1 MISYIRGEILY
12 CTDSSVVVD
21 VGSVGMEVNVTTQTL
36 AAMEFASGPVEFYTY
51 LHVKEDALTLYG
63 FSSRNEL
70 KLFKML
76 ITVSGIG
83 PKSALGILSQISVEN
98 LIAAIISEDSATIA
112 KTPGLGA
119 KSAGKI
125 VLELKDKLTFEDMLK
140 VGNTEGM
147 LHGSTG
153 IRRNAAGSGKSA
165 DGSGVS
171 DDDRNADGL
180 PGVAAGV
187 DGKSAAGAGQD
198 EKGSGRKRAGGRKAG
213 NANDQADASGG
224 KAGSSGAFA
233 ADAAMEEKLRLQ
245 ENKNEAIQA
254 LAALGYSISDSMKAV
269 RNIEL
274 EPGMT
279 TEDILRMS
287 LKYL

>member
-1 MISYIRGEILY
+1 MISYIRGEVLY

-21 VGSVGMEVNVTTQTL
+21 VGSVGMEVNVTAQTL
-36 AAMEFASGPVEFYTY
+36 AAMEMASGTVEFYTY
-51 LHVKEDALTLYG
+51 LHVKEDALTLFG
-63 FSSRNEL
+63 FNTRNEL

-98 LIAAIISEDSATIA
+98 LISAILSEDSATIA
-112 KTPGLGA
+112 KTPGVGA

-140 VGNTEGM
+140 VGNTEGV
-147 LHGSTG
+147 LNAPADERSGQSPNDPG
-153 IRRNAAGSGKSA
+153 KSSRSVKGRNKTASAGS
-165 DGSGVS
+165 
-171 DDDRNADGL
+171 
-180 PGVAAGV
+180 
-187 DGKSAAGAGQD
+187 D
-198 EKGSGRKRAGGRKAG
+198 EKSL
-213 NANDQADASGG
+213 
-224 KAGSSGAFA
+224 SGAQPDEA
-233 ADAAMEEKLRLQ
+233 SRLQ

-254 LAALGYSISDSMKAV
+254 LSALGYSVSDAMKAV
-269 RNIEL
+269 RSIEL

-279 TEDILRMS
+279 TEEILRLS

>member
-1 MISYIRGEILY
+1 MISYIRGDVLY

-36 AAMEFASGPVEFYTY
+36 AAMERATGTVEFYTY

-63 FSSRNEL
+63 FNSRNEL

-76 ITVSGIG
+76 ITVSVIG

-98 LIAAIISEDSATIA
+98 LIAAILSEDSAAIA
-112 KTPGLGA
+112 KTPGVGA

-140 VGNTEGM
+140 IGNTDGILNRGIDNTELRTEEGN
-147 LHGSTG
+147 LPEEFG
-153 IRRNAAGSGKSA
+153 AASGKRVSSENTGSGKKGTLKKSEIKEP
-165 DGSGVS
+165 SGT
-171 DDDRNADGL
+171 
-180 PGVAAGV
+180 AA
-187 DGKSAAGAGQD
+187 S
-198 EKGSGRKRAGGRKAG
+198 EKETI
-213 NANDQADASGG
+213 Q
-224 KAGSSGAFA
+224 
-233 ADAAMEEKLRLQ
+233 LQ

-287 LKYL
+287 LKFL

>member
-36 AAMEFASGPVEFYTY
+36 AAMERTSGIVEFFTY
-51 LHVKEDALTLYG
+51 LHVKEDALTLFG
-63 FSSRNEL
+63 FTSRNEL

-112 KTPGLGA
+112 KTPGVGA

-140 VGNTEGM
+140 VGNTDGILHKDHGNGEGM
-147 LHGSTG
+147 
-153 IRRNAAGSGKSA
+153 IPENADQEA
-165 DGSGVS
+165 DGNRSSQKGG
-171 DDDRNADGL
+171 R
-180 PGVAAGV
+180 
-187 DGKSAAGAGQD
+187 GQ
-198 EKGSGRKRAGGRKAG
+198 RAQTGRKAG
-213 NANDQADASGG
+213 QKSPDTDNADSAGNGAAS
-224 KAGSSGAFA
+224 ASRDEAVQ
-233 ADAAMEEKLRLQ
+233 LQ

-254 LAALGYSISDSMKAV
+254 LAALGYSVSDAMKAV
-269 RNIEL
+269 RSIET

-279 TEDILRMS
+279 TEEILKQS
-287 LKYL
+287 LRYL

>member
-36 AAMEFASGPVEFYTY
+36 AAMERTSGIVEFFTY
-51 LHVKEDALTLYG
+51 LHVKEDALTLFG

-70 KLFKML
+70 KLFRML

-98 LIAAIISEDSATIA
+98 LIAAILSEDSATIA
-112 KTPGLGA
+112 KTPGVGA

-140 VGNTEGM
+140 VGNTDGI
-147 LHGSTG
+147 LH
-153 IRRNAAGSGKSA
+153 NASDKGAGRTPEDAGTGSGQQKAGRVQSGKKSRQSGKDTEAASDSA
-165 DGSGVS
+165 D
-171 DDDRNADGL
+171 
-180 PGVAAGV
+180 
-187 DGKSAAGAGQD
+187 
-198 EKGSGRKRAGGRKAG
+198 AG
-213 NANDQADASGG
+213 NTGVRPGDDLLS
-224 KAGSSGAFA
+224 
-233 ADAAMEEKLRLQ
+233 LQ

-254 LAALGYSISDSMKAV
+254 LAALGYSISDAMKAV
-269 RNIEL
+269 RSIET

-279 TEDILRMS
+279 TEEILKLS
-287 LKYL
+287 LRYL

>member
-1 MISYIRGEILY
+1 MISYIRGEVLY

-21 VGSVGMEVNVTTQTL
+21 VGSVGMEVNVTAQTL
-36 AAMEFASGPVEFYTY
+36 AAMERATGTVEFFTY

-63 FSSRNEL
+63 FNSRNEL

-98 LIAAIISEDSATIA
+98 LIAAILSEDSATIA
-112 KTPGLGA
+112 KTPGVGT

-140 VGNTEGM
+140 VGNTDGI
-147 LHGSTG
+147 LHGVTDDGNNDISDAGTG
-153 IRRNAAGSGKSA
+153 TETGKRSRAQGRKSAGGAGKTAAGNTGGNESLA
-165 DGSGVS
+165 DDMVS
-171 DDDRNADGL
+171 
-180 PGVAAGV
+180 
-187 DGKSAAGAGQD
+187 
-198 EKGSGRKRAGGRKAG
+198 
-213 NANDQADASGG
+213 
-224 KAGSSGAFA
+224 
-233 ADAAMEEKLRLQ
+233 LQ

-254 LAALGYSISDSMKAV
+254 LAALGYSISDAMKAV
-269 RNIEL
+269 RSIEI

-279 TEDILRMS
+279 TEEILKLS

>member
-21 VGSVGMEVNVTTQTL
+21 VGSVGMEVNVTSQTL
-36 AAMEFASGPVEFYTY
+36 AAMEMASGTVEFYTY

-63 FSSRNEL
+63 FNSRNEL

-98 LIAAIISEDSATIA
+98 LISAILSEDSATIA
-112 KTPGLGA
+112 KTPGVGA

-140 VGNTEGM
+140 VGNTDGM
-147 LHGSTG
+147 LHGVSETGSTTG
-153 IRRNAAGSGKSA
+153 EGSDIR
-165 DGSGVS
+165 
-171 DDDRNADGL
+171 
-180 PGVAAGV
+180 
-187 DGKSAAGAGQD
+187 D
-198 EKGSGRKRAGGRKAG
+198 EGNWKKQRSKQKNSKNNTSTDQVNGTEQGGRSGNEG
-213 NANDQADASGG
+213 NAGIQ
-224 KAGSSGAFA
+224 
-233 ADAAMEEKLRLQ
+233 LQ

-254 LAALGYSISDSMKAV
+254 LSALGYSISDAMKAV
-269 RNIEL
+269 RSIEL

-279 TEDILRMS
+279 TEDILRLS